1 MINELNPEYD
11 PALNDAYRY
20 VYWAQVFILGGP
32 ALMLELVWY
41 YGAHTDWTTEEA
53 AYGLMALAST
63 TVSSMTTYAF
73 LGRLLSISEG
83 ALHIRVMKYW
93 VPFTSWIVNLGTIG
107 IAAYITDD

>member
-1 MINELNPEYD
+1 
-11 PALNDAYRY
+11 
-20 VYWAQVFILGGP
+20 
-32 ALMLELVWY
+32 MLELVWY

-83 ALHIRVMKYW
+83 VLHIRVMNYF
-93 VPFTSWIVNLGTIG
+93 VPFTSWIINL
-107 IAAYITDD
+107 